1 MKSIKRNLILFT
13 TTLFVVLV
21 TLSSCGKKG
30 CTDSNATNYCDECKK
45 DDGSC
50 TYKASVQFWYNQT
63 SSQGLQADGSTSL
76 TYYVDG
82 SIIGSSATS
91 VYFNSDPN
99 CTQNGVVRVSKDLGK
114 EKSKSATY
122 KVVDDFGDIIWEGTV
137 TFDATKSCTS
147 IQLTY

>member
-63 SSQGLQADGSTSL
+63 LLVLQLLVFTL
-76 TYYVDG
+76 IV
-82 SIIGSSATS
+82 
-91 VYFNSDPN
+91 
-99 CTQNGVVRVSKDLGK
+99 
-114 EKSKSATY
+114 
-122 KVVDDFGDIIWEGTV
+122 
-137 TFDATKSCTS
+137 
-147 IQLTY
+147 IQIVLKTEL